1 MKRDTKKIANVKFK
15 PSQQLFIPHFQ
26 RALAHERL
34 KQIDKAID
42 DYSLCLRIDSNHAQ
56 SYFNRGGMYK
66 VIMLLMMMIEM
77 IMLVMISL
85 MNTMRISLFDA
96 VADGIDVVADDGD
109 YYYDDDD
116 DDDDSPGSKM
126 LLIEHGV
133 STTSISS
140 LSHNFYPYS
149 TLCSGER

>member
-1 MKRDTKKIANVKFK
+1 MTSALISSIMKRDTKKIANVKFK

-66 VIMLLMMMIEM
+66 VVIMLLMMMMIIKM

-85 MNTMRISLFDA
+85 MNTMQISLFDA
-96 VADGIDVVADDGD
+96 VADGINVVADDGD
-109 YYYDDDD
+109 DDNP
-116 DDDDSPGSKM
+116 PGSKM
-126 LLIEHGV
+126 LLI
-133 STTSISS
+133 
-140 LSHNFYPYS
+140 
-149 TLCSGER
+149 

>member
-66 VIMLLMMMIEM
+66 VMIIIMLMMMM
-77 IMLVMISL
+77 IKMIILVMI
-85 MNTMRISLFDA
+85 
-96 VADGIDVVADDGD
+96 
-109 YYYDDDD
+109 
-116 DDDDSPGSKM
+116 
-126 LLIEHGV
+126 E
-133 STTSISS
+133 
-140 LSHNFYPYS
+140 
-149 TLCSGER
+149 

>member
-66 VIMLLMMMIEM
+66 VI
-77 IMLVMISL
+77 
-85 MNTMRISLFDA
+85 N
-96 VADGIDVVADDGD
+96 VV
-109 YYYDDDD
+109 DDDD
-116 DDDDSPGSKM
+116 D
-126 LLIEHGV
+126 
-133 STTSISS
+133 
-140 LSHNFYPYS
+140 
-149 TLCSGER
+149 

>member
-66 VIMLLMMMIEM
+66 VVIMLLMMMMIIKM

-85 MNTMRISLFDA
+85 MNTMQISLFDA
-96 VADGIDVVADDGD
+96 VADGINVVADDGD
-109 YYYDDDD
+109 DDNP
-116 DDDDSPGSKM
+116 PGSKM
-126 LLIEHGV
+126 LLI
-133 STTSISS
+133 
-140 LSHNFYPYS
+140 
-149 TLCSGER
+149 